1 MIRLCMLGNNPMV
14 TWGMEFPGTGLE
26 AGKPLGGYCNSPGE
40 GCCWHTPTGFTVIGV
55 ERSK

>member
-14 TWGMEFPGTGLE
+14 MCGMEFLGTGLE
-26 AGKPLGGYCNSPGE
+26 AGKLLGGYCNSPGE
-40 GCCWHTPTGFTVIGV
+40 GCCWHLPTSLIVIGI